1 MDRHRDRE
9 GDPVT
14 RAEVREDRGQA
25 LVEFSLAIVVFLVL
39 MMAIFDFGRAIM
51 QYNGVAQAARE
62 IARVTAVHEGTDF
75 TTEAGRSAETNAVIA
90 TQKRMVPALED
101 PTITCVDIDGT
112 VITDHCVEGNWINV
126 EIHASYSPITPL
138 LGLVGTWDLFSS
150 STSVQLQ

>member
-1 MDRHRDRE
+1 V
-9 GDPVT
+9 G
-14 RAEVREDRGQA
+14 AREDRGQA

-39 MMAIFDFGRAIM
+39 MLAIFDFGRAIM

-62 IARVTAVHEGTDF
+62 IARVTAVHEGADF
-75 TTEAGRSAETNAVIA
+75 TTEAGRSAETNAVIS
-90 TQKRMVPALED
+90 TQKRLVPALED
-101 PTITCVDIDGT
+101 PTITCVNIDGS
-112 VITDHCVEGNWINV
+112 VVPADECVEGLWINV

>member
-1 MDRHRDRE
+1 VKRE
-9 GDPVT
+9 RTPS
-14 RAEVREDRGQA
+14 ERGQA

-39 MMAIFDFGRAIM
+39 VMAIFDFGRAIM

-75 TTEAGRSAETNAVIA
+75 TTPAGRSDETNAVIA
-90 TQKRMVPALED
+90 TQKRLIPNLQD
-101 PTITCVDIDGT
+101 PTITCVEIDGT
-112 VITDHCVEGNWINV
+112 VVARCVEGKWINV
-126 EIHASYSPITPL
+126 SIVAPYTPITPI

>member
-1 MDRHRDRE
+1 MRRLRNE
-9 GDPVT
+9 G
-14 RAEVREDRGQA
+14 ARGQA
-25 LVEFSLAIVVFLVL
+25 LVEFTLAVFVFLFL

-75 TTEAGRSAETNAVIA
+75 TTSAGRSAETNAVIA
-90 TQKRMVPALED
+90 TQKLLVPNLQD
-101 PTITCVDIDGT
+101 PTIKCVDIDGS
-112 VITDHCVEGNWINV
+112 VIAGHCVEGNWINV
-126 EIHASYSPITPL
+126 HIVAPYTPITPL

>member
-1 MDRHRDRE
+1 MTQRRTHDE
-9 GDPVT
+9 
-14 RAEVREDRGQA
+14 RGQS
-25 LVEFSLAIVVFLVL
+25 LVEFSLAIIVFLVL
-39 MMAIFDFGRAIM
+39 LMAVFDFGRAIM

-75 TTEAGRSAETNAVIA
+75 TTPAGRSAETNAVIE
-90 TQKRMVPALED
+90 TQKRLIPNLQD

-112 VITDHCVEGNWINV
+112 VIADSCVEGKWINV
-126 EIHASYSPITPL
+126 SIVAPYTPITPI